1 MCDPGLEK
9 KKKKKKDTKVTN
21 YYYKEK
27 IQARDQLNQIF
38 KKKNL

>member
-1 MCDPGLEK
+1 MCDPGLE

-27 IQARDQLNQIF
+27 IQARDQLNQI
-38 KKKNL
+38 